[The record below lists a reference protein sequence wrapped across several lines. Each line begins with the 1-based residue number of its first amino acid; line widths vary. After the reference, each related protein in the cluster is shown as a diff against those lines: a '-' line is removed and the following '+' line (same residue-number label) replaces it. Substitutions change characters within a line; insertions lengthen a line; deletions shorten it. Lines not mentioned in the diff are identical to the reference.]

1 MRRALIIANEA
12 YADPQFASLPG
23 AVADADSLREVL
35 ENPAIGAF
43 DDVRVL
49 RNRTVHDVGRAVA
62 VFFHNTE
69 PDDLLLLHIS
79 AHGLKDAAGDLFFAA
94 ADSEH
99 DSHLIRATALS
110 AADIR
115 HEMAGSR
122 AKQIVVLLDCCYSG
136 AFARDERA
144 RGAEDADL
152 TAPFRGRGHV
162 VITSC
167 AGTELSFERDGQG
180 VFTRAVV
187 DGLRTGQADRNGDGI
202 VDTDE
207 LHQYVAEK
215 LGEVSSRQRP
225 TLSVFRKEGVIRVAW
240 AGREPPPPPPDDG
253 LDRLRRLVA
262 AVTPRRVARGALPR
276 RVVVPVLAVWA
287 LLCASVGYAGPVG
300 AAGVGCFQPPEVR
313 VATSAAGLQPYREVA
328 DAFERWS
335 ARQHRGCPLARIYL
349 YPAAADDVRAGIG
362 AHWNSSGE
370 PGRHY
375 LRDVGPHPDLWLPES
390 AIDVTRLGAAGTGVL
405 DEVDEIA
412 ASPVVLGV
420 PQAQVAAGATV
431 DAARRMGRTWRE
443 LFRDAAGA
451 ATDTAIAGGRGVVRA
466 DPAVSA
472 PARLATYALYGGE
485 RGLVSASTARQDVER
500 RVDQA
505 LDAGSYPIGD
515 DLAVLCRQRT
525 RATAAPT
532 ATAGVSTPAVMLT
545 EQALVRYNQGRPLGA
560 GCPAQAAPPAAE
572 RLQAF
577 YPSDSPVLFLT
588 AARLRWPEAVQSPA
602 VRAGASHFVRWLV
615 DEEEGQQALL
625 GVGLRP
631 PGVTATAPVDRAN
644 GALFDWPFARVRPL
658 HELVADDQ
666 DRVREV
672 YRQAHRPGR
681 VLVALDASGSM
692 RAPSEDR
699 RRSRFEVAVDGVG
712 RSLTRVGGRDE
723 FGLRTFSTVAANAR
737 PIVPI
742 GPPGAAVT
750 GSLRAAVARIRPA
763 GDTPLHR
770 TIQQGAAQLRGGSGD
785 PLRAL
790 VVVTDGQDT
799 TGRPPPTV
807 AELSGVRLYVLAVG
821 DAACAG
827 SPLDRLAQGSGG
839 DCYDTRADR
848 LDATLDRLFTAL
860 WKGAD

>member
-35 ENPAIGAF
+35 RHPGIGAF

-49 RNRTVHDVGRAVA
+49 RNHTVHHVGRAVA
-62 VFFHNTE
+62 TFFHHAK

-115 HEMAGSR
+115 HEMADSA

-144 RGAEDADL
+144 RGVHDADL
-152 TAPFRGRGHV
+152 TGPFRSRGHV

-187 DGLRTGQADRNGDGI
+187 DGLRTGRADRNGDGVI
-202 VDTDE
+202 DTDE
-207 LHQYVAEK
+207 LYHHVADRVR
-215 LGEVSSRQRP
+215 EVNSRQRP
-225 TLSVFRKEGVIRVAW
+225 TLSVHRKEGVIRVAW
-240 AGREPPPPPPDDG
+240 AGRVPPPPPPGDG
-253 LDRLRRLVA
+253 SLDRLRRRFA
-262 AVTPRRVARGALPR
+262 APISRRGALPR
-276 RVVVPVLAVWA
+276 RLIAPVLAVWA
-287 LLCASVGYAGPVG
+287 LLCAVAGHAGPVG
-300 AAGVGCFQPPEVR
+300 AADAGCFQPPEVR

-362 AHWNSSGE
+362 ARWDSSGE
-370 PGRHY
+370 PGHRY

-390 AIDVTRLGAAGTGVL
+390 AGDVARLGGSGAGVL
-405 DEVDEIA
+405 GRVDEIA

-420 PQAQVAAGATV
+420 PQAQVPAGGAV

-443 LFRDAAGA
+443 LFGVAVGATAGP
-451 ATDTAIAGGRGVVRA
+451 AIAGGNGVVRA

-472 PARLATYALYGGE
+472 PARLGTYALYGGE
-485 RGLVSASTARQDVER
+485 RGPLPASTARQDVER
-500 RVDQA
+500 WVEQA
-505 LDAGSYPIGD
+505 LDGGSYPIGD
-515 DLAVLCRQRT
+515 DLALLCRQRT
-525 RATAAPT
+525 RATAAPA
-532 ATAGVSTPAVMLT
+532 ATAGVGTPAVVLT

-560 GCPAQAAPPAAE
+560 GCPARQAPPAAE

-577 YPSDSPVLFLT
+577 YPSDSPLLFLT
-588 AARLRWPEAVQSPA
+588 VARLHWPEAVQSPA
-602 VRAGASHFVRWLV
+602 VRAGAANFVRWLV
-615 DEEEGQQALL
+615 DEEAGQQALL
-625 GVGLRP
+625 LAGLRP
-631 PGVTATAPVDRAN
+631 PGVTATAPLDRAN

-658 HELVADDQ
+658 HELAAADQ

-672 YRQAHRPGR
+672 YRRAHRPGR

-692 RAPSEDR
+692 RDPSEDR

-712 RSLTRVGGRDE
+712 RSLQRVGGRDE

-737 PIVPI
+737 SIVPL
-742 GPPGAAVT
+742 GPPGAAA
-750 GSLRAAVARIRPA
+750 GGLRAAVQRIRPA
-763 GDTPLHR
+763 GDTPLHQAIR
-770 TIQQGAAQLRGGSGD
+770 QGAAQLRGGGGD
-785 PLRAL
+785 PLRGL

-799 TGRPPPTV
+799 TGRPPPTL

-827 SPLDRLAQGSGG
+827 SPLDRLAQRTGG
-839 DCYDTRADR
+839 DCYDARADR

>member
-23 AVADADSLREVL
+23 TVADADSLREVL

-94 ADSEH
+94 RDSEH

-115 HEMAGSR
+115 HEMADSR

-144 RGAEDADL
+144 RGAHDADL
-152 TAPFRGRGHV
+152 TGPFRGRGHV

-187 DGLRTGQADRNGDGI
+187 DGLRTGRADRNGDGI

-207 LHQYVAEK
+207 LYRYVDERVH
-215 LGEVSSRQRP
+215 EVSRRQRP
-225 TLSVFRKEGVIRVAW
+225 TLSVHRKQGVIRVAW
-240 AGREPPPPPPDDG
+240 AGREAPPPPDDG
-253 LDRLRRLVA
+253 PLHRWRRLVA
-262 AVTPRRVARGALPR
+262 AVTSRPATRGALPR
-276 RVVVPVLAVWA
+276 RVVVPILAVWA
-287 LLCASVGYAGPVG
+287 LLCASAGYSGPVAAVG
-300 AAGVGCFQPPEVR
+300 ADCFQPPQVR
-313 VATSAAGLQPYREVA
+313 VATSAAGLEPYREVA

-335 ARQHRGCPLARIYL
+335 ARQHRGCPLARLYL

-362 AHWNSSGE
+362 ADWDSSGA
-370 PGRHY
+370 PGRRY
-375 LRDVGPHPDLWLPES
+375 LQDVGPHPDLWLPES
-390 AIDVTRLGAAGTGVL
+390 AVDVTRLGPAGAGVV
-405 DEVDEIA
+405 DEVNEIA
-412 ASPVVLGV
+412 ASPLVLGV
-420 PQAQVAAGATV
+420 PQAQVAAGGAV
-431 DAARRMGRTWRE
+431 EAARRMGRTWRE

-451 ATDTAIAGGRGVVRA
+451 TAQPVISGGEGVVRA

-472 PARLATYALYGGE
+472 PARLATYALYGDE
-485 RGLVSASTARQDVER
+485 RGLASASTARQDVER
-500 RVDQA
+500 WVDEA

-525 RATAAPT
+525 RATAPT
-532 ATAGVSTPAVMLT
+532 GGAGVRIPAVVLT

-560 GCPAQAAPPAAE
+560 GCPAQQPPPATE

-577 YPSDSPVLFLT
+577 YPSDSPLLFLT
-588 AARLRWPEAVQSPA
+588 VARLRWPAAVQSPA
-602 VRAGASHFVRWLV
+602 VRAAASTFARWLV
-615 DEEEGQQALL
+615 HEEEGQQALL
-625 GVGLRP
+625 RVGLRP
-631 PGVTATAPVDRAN
+631 PGVTATTPVVRAN

-658 HELVADDQ
+658 RELVAGEQ

-672 YRQAHRPGR
+672 YRRAHRPGR

-692 RAPSEDR
+692 REPSEDR

-712 RSLTRVGGRDE
+712 RAVERVGGRDE

-742 GPPGAAVT
+742 GPPGATVA

-763 GDTPLHR
+763 GDTPLHQ
-770 TIQQGAAQLRGGSGD
+770 TIRQGVAQLRGGGGD

-799 TGRPPPTV
+799 SGRPPPTV

-821 DAACAG
+821 DADCAG
-827 SPLDRLAQGSGG
+827 SPLDRLAQGTGG
-839 DCYDTRADR
+839 DCYDTRTDR
-848 LDATLDRLFTAL
+848 LDPTLDRLFTAL